1 MLGPVAKA
9 AFDYRTEV
17 ERRVIAIR
25 SLRPDVEAARLIA
38 WANERSQ
45 VSITHQPVDYLD
57 ALERAVVTGQPLP
70 WEVSTGSDECRLSEW
85 IASNLRQS

>member
-1 MLGPVAKA
+1 MIGSAAKA
-9 AFDYRTEV
+9 ATDFALEV

-25 SLRPDVEAARLIA
+25 SLRPDVEADRLIA

-45 VSITHQPVDYLD
+45 VSITHGVLDYLE
-57 ALERAVVTGQPLP
+57 AMERAVVTGRPLP
-70 WEVSTGSDECRLSEW
+70 WEMTEDLERYRLSEW